1 MSITDPSL
9 ASLAD
14 YSRKISELVDSSI
27 VERSTVAVWSNS
39 PYTGIAEGEIYFLQG
54 FRLRMHEEIDF
65 AAALITSYGYEVYH
79 DEERLFWYD
88 DFPHPKDLTL
98 AVTFPHHKHVPPD
111 IKRHRVPAYG
121 ISYYECN
128 LSLLINEIQMLIQQL
143 K

>member
-9 ASLAD
+9 ASFAD
-14 YSRKISELVDSSI
+14 YSRKISELVDCSI

-39 PYTGIAEGEIYFLQG
+39 PYTGIAEGEIYFSHG
-54 FRLRMHEEIDF
+54 FRIRMHEEIDF
-65 AAALITSYGYEVYH
+65 TAALITSYGYEVYQ

-88 DFPHPKDLTL
+88 DFPHPHDPTL
-98 AVTFPHHKHVPPD
+98 AATFPHHKHVPPD

-121 ISYYECN
+121 IGYKQCN
-128 LSLLINEIQMLIQQL
+128 LPLLINEIETLIQQA